1 MIQSE
6 IYKHRGEHPL
16 NIKPDCIGCLLN
28 QTLKVSKLL
37 DLDDATSKEVLDRSA
52 QILIDHDLTYTPP
65 QIAKDIYQAI
75 STITGEDDPVS
86 IAKQHATEE
95 ALKIDT
101 SFIHTIPDALKLSV
115 IGNVIDFGAQNQFGL
130 QETIEKQFSTSFAL
144 DDTAGFIRELQNA
157 REMVVIGD
165 NTGEHIFDKLLIET
179 IQKEYGIRVYYFVR
193 GAPII
198 NDVTLVEA
206 QILKDCAH
214 IVDTGVETPGYDLEE
229 ANAMSREIFDRA
241 DIVLAKGMGNF
252 ESLYHQAERPIYF
265 LFIIKCNVVAQ
276 AISKEIGEMVFTKA

>member
-1 MIQSE
+1 M
-6 IYKHRGEHPL
+6 
-16 NIKPDCIGCLLN
+16 NIKPDCVGCLLN

-37 DLDDATSKEVLDRSA
+37 DLDDDTSKQVLDRSA
-52 QILIDHDLTYTPP
+52 QILIDHDLSYTPP

-95 ALKIDT
+95 ALKVDT
-101 SFIHTIPDALKLSV
+101 SFVQTIPDALKLAV

-144 DDTAGFIRELQNA
+144 DDTAEFIRELQHA

-165 NTGEHIFDKLLIET
+165 NTGEHVFDKLLIEV
-179 IQKEYGIRVYYFVR
+179 IRREYGIEVYYFVR

-229 ANAMSREIFDRA
+229 ANAISREIFDRA
-241 DIVLAKGMGNF
+241 DIVVAKGMGNF
-252 ESLYHQAERPIYF
+252 ESLYQQDERSIFF

-276 AISKEIGEMVFTKA
+276 AIGKEIGEMVFRKA

>member
-1 MIQSE
+1 M
-6 IYKHRGEHPL
+6 
-16 NIKPDCIGCLLN
+16 NIKPDCVGCLLN

-37 DLDDATSKEVLDRSA
+37 DLDDDTSKQVLDRSA
-52 QILIDHDLTYTPP
+52 QILIDHDLSYTPP

-95 ALKIDT
+95 ALKVDT
-101 SFIHTIPDALKLSV
+101 SFVQTIPDALKLAV

-144 DDTAGFIRELQNA
+144 DDTAEFIRELQHA

-165 NTGEHIFDKLLIET
+165 NTGEHVFDKLLIEV
-179 IQKEYGIRVYYFVR
+179 IRREYGIEVYYFVR

-229 ANAMSREIFDRA
+229 ANAISREIFDRA
-241 DIVLAKGMGNF
+241 DIVVAKGMGNF
-252 ESLYHQAERPIYF
+252 ESLYQQDERSIFF

-276 AISKEIGEMVFTKA
+276 AIGKEIGEMVFKKA

>member
-1 MIQSE
+1 M
-6 IYKHRGEHPL
+6 

-28 QTLKVSKLL
+28 QALKVSKLL
-37 DLDDATSKEVLDRSA
+37 DLDDATSKQVLNRSA
-52 QILIDHDLTYTPP
+52 QILIDHDLSYTPP

-75 STITGEDDPVS
+75 SAITGEDDPVF
-86 IAKQHATEE
+86 IAKQHATKE
-95 ALKIDT
+95 ALKVDT
-101 SFIHTIPDALKLSV
+101 SFIHTLPDALKLSV

-144 DDTAGFIRELQNA
+144 DDTAGFIRELQDA
-157 REMVVIGD
+157 REMVIIGD

-179 IQKEYGIRVYYFVR
+179 IQKEYGVQVYYFVR

-198 NDVTLVEA
+198 NDVTLAEA

-252 ESLYHQAERPIYF
+252 ESLYQQAERPIYF

-276 AISKEIGEMVFTKA
+276 AIGKEIGEMVFTK